1 MRCCRVMG
9 GAATSAPPSA
19 GSDSRSNML
28 WFYTDDAPGLKISPT
43 VVLIMTLFLGLMA
56 LTFTVFGDDIHW
68 ASVGLLDVCL
78 QSKQSFFILGLTLL
92 TSLMPASHRRGS
104 LVGLAIPSTNI
115 ACDLIPARL
124 MRALK
129 VSFLRELSLR
139 TSSIPTRFPANYL
152 CRRTFF
158 FWVEDPN
165 SIWPFGLTVSK
176 S

>member
-1 MRCCRVMG
+1 MHGVFIHVST
-9 GAATSAPPSA
+9 ATITTHNRAHY
-19 GSDSRSNML
+19 
-28 WFYTDDAPGLKISPT
+28 F
-43 VVLIMTLFLGLMA
+43 VLVLGPMA

-78 QSKQSFFILGLTLL
+78 QSKRSFFILGLTPL
-92 TSLMPASHRRGS
+92 TSLIPASYRRGS

-115 ACDLIPARL
+115 ACNLIPARL
-124 MRALK
+124 MRALQ

-139 TSSIPTRFPANYL
+139 ASSIPARSTANYL
-152 CRRTFF
+152 CWRTFF
-158 FWVEDPN
+158 FKVENPN